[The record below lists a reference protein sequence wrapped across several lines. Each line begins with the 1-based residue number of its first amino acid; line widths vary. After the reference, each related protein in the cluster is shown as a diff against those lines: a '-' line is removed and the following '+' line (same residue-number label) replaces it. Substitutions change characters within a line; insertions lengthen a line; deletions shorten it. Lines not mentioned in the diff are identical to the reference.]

1 MQDGW
6 SYVEGTGEFLKKK
19 MKCLDKIPE
28 GTTLVTA
35 DVVGLFT
42 NILHDLRLQSL
53 GKMLNETC
61 ICEVPTEEIISIA

>member
-1 MQDGW
+1 
-6 SYVEGTGEFLKKK
+6 
-19 MKCLDKIPE
+19 MKCLDKIPK

-42 NILHDLRLQSL
+42 NILHDLGLQSL
-53 GKMLNETC
+53 GEMLNETC